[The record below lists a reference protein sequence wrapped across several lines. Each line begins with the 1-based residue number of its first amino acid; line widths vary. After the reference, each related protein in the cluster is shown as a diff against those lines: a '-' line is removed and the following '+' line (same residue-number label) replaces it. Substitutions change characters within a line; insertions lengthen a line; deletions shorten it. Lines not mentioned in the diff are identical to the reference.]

1 MLNIEDAQLLKFP
14 QKNPHKN
21 KVPDSASH
29 FEKLLD
35 KWFIGRDKCMNVLF
49 LAELLRATYR
59 RIID

>member
-14 QKNPHKN
+14 QKIPHKN

-29 FEKLLD
+29 FEKLRQVVH
-35 KWFIGRDKCMNVLF
+35 IGRDKCMNVLF